1 MSKNDFMESHN
12 VRIMFKDSTG
22 YTVFLTEVHGDE
34 MRVIRSGKYIWYQL
48 FQDGKL
54 IATFDYGAMCIAD
67 KRAEKFHD
75 EFFGDWTTFYV
86 DYDFIKSDHF

>member
-22 YTVFLTEVHGDE
+22 YMAFLTEVHGDE
-34 MRVIRSGKYIWYQL
+34 MRVNRSGKYTWYQL

-54 IATFDYGAMCIAD
+54 IATFDYGAMRIAD
-67 KRAEKFHD
+67 KRVQKFHD
-75 EFFGDWTTFYV
+75 EFAGDWSTFYV
-86 DYDFIKSDHF
+86 DYDFIKRYDF